1 MLWFS
6 QLTLTCFTH
15 TCILSCACT
24 RVQFVPEWNTKP
36 IFEPRHFLQKP
47 KQIERCKG
55 DVIQED
61 SQRQYLVQHCFA
73 MLEPCLNHSKQWC
86 NNGVSLCHG
95 KNHCCSS
102 SHVTPPWWRSY
113 RFPSG
118 GGRGGDS
125 GIFGWG
131 CATGT
136 MEPLASWASS
146 AEFYYP
152 LMEIPPQMPPILW

>member
-1 MLWFS
+1 MFWFS
-6 QLTLTCFTH
+6 RLTLTRFTH
-15 TCILSCACT
+15 TRILSCART
-24 RVQFVPEWNTKP
+24 RGQFVPEQTTKP
-36 IFEPRHFLQKP
+36 IFEPRDFLQKP
-47 KQIERCKG
+47 KQIERRKG

-73 MLEPCLNHSKQWC
+73 MLERCLNHSKQWC
-86 NNGVSLCHG
+86 NNGVSLGHG
-95 KNHCCSS
+95 NNHCCSS
-102 SHVTPPWWRSY
+102 SHITPPWWRSY

-118 GGRGGDS
+118 GWGDS
-125 GIFGWG
+125 GIFGWE